1 MGLTT
6 EPNSRETRRP
16 LNRWPFSFADSRLN
30 PWRGLGGLPREV
42 WLLFAT
48 NLINRAGMMV
58 LPFLVVYLTRERHF
72 SAGQAGLAL
81 AFYGA
86 AAIVA
91 GPISGRVS
99 DRIGALSVM
108 RASLLMSGTVLMLF
122 PLAHSRPAV
131 YGMTMLWAGCAELFR
146 PASLAAITH
155 VVSAEQ
161 RKPAYAL
168 NRLAI
173 NLGMSIG
180 PALGGF
186 LAAVSFRAMFVVD
199 AGTTILAGVVLTLL
213 PWQKATG
220 GSLDMKDGMNSPAD
234 ARSLVHDKRLLIFL
248 VATFLVGIVF
258 FQHESALPLYLV
270 QYLSQSPAFYGML
283 FTINTLLIVALE
295 VPLNRATA
303 HWPNAWALFMG
314 CMLFAIGFG
323 SLAFVTSATGVVVT
337 VVFWTFGEMM
347 LFPAMAAHLGE
358 IAPIER
364 RGAYMGAYSM
374 SLSVALASGPWLG
387 TQLLASTG
395 PIGVWS
401 IMFVLGAL
409 AAVLMVY
416 GAPHRRPIRVAV
428 AAES

>member
-6 EPNSRETRRP
+6 EPTSRETRRP

-58 LPFLVVYLTRERHF
+58 LPFLILYLTRELHF
-72 SAGQAGLAL
+72 TPGQAGLAFAL
-81 AFYGA
+81 YGA

-91 GPISGRVS
+91 GPVAGKLS
-99 DRIGALSVM
+99 DRIGALPIM
-108 RASLLMSGTVLMLF
+108 RASLLLSGSVLLLF
-122 PLAHSRPAV
+122 PLARSRAAV
-131 YGMTMLWAGCAELFR
+131 YAVTMVWAACAELFR

-155 VVSAEQ
+155 VVSPEQ

-199 AGTTILAGVVLTLL
+199 AATTIIAGVVLSLFS
-213 PWQKATG
+213 WRSATRAG
-220 GSLDMKDGMNSPAD
+220 PDPAD
-234 ARSLVHDKRLLIFL
+234 GSDERTDPRALVHDTRLMIFL
-248 VATFLVGIVF
+248 GAALLVGIVF
-258 FQHESALPLYLV
+258 YQHESALPLYMV
-270 QYLSQSPAFYGML
+270 QYLNLSPAFYGTL
-283 FTINTLLIVALE
+283 FTINTLLIVGLE
-295 VPLNRATA
+295 VPINRATA
-303 HWPNAWALFMG
+303 HWPNTWAMFIG

-323 SLAFVTSATGVVVT
+323 ALAFVSSVTGILVT
-337 VVFWTFGEMM
+337 VVLWTFGEMM

-358 IAPIER
+358 VAPENR

-374 SLSVALASGPWLG
+374 SLSVALTLGPWIG
-387 TQLLASTG
+387 TQLLAAAG
-395 PIGVWS
+395 PLGVWS
-401 IMFVLGAL
+401 AMFALGAL
-409 AAVLMVY
+409 AAVLMVFA
-416 GAPHRRPIRVAV
+416 APQRQSMRVAV

>member
-6 EPNSRETRRP
+6 EPTSRETRRP

-30 PWRGLGGLPREV
+30 PWRGLGGLPHEV

-48 NLINRAGMMV
+48 NLITRAGMMV
-58 LPFLVVYLTRERHF
+58 LPFLVVFLTRELHF
-72 SAGQAGLAL
+72 PAGQAGLAL
-81 AFYGA
+81 AFYGT

-91 GPISGRVS
+91 GPISGRLS
-99 DRIGALSVM
+99 DRIGALPVM
-108 RASLLMSGTVLMLF
+108 RASLLMSGTVLFLF
-122 PLAHSRPAV
+122 PLAHTRAAV

-199 AGTTILAGVVLTLL
+199 AGTTIIAGLVLSLA
-213 PWQKATG
+213 PWHKATG
-220 GSLDMKDGMNSPAD
+220 GASDDAD
-234 ARSLVHDKRLLIFL
+234 AAIERPDPTSLLHDTRLLVFL
-248 VATFLVGIVF
+248 AATFLVGIVF

-270 QYLSQSPAFYGML
+270 EYLSQSPAFYGTL

-303 HWPNAWALFMG
+303 HWPNAWALFTG

-323 SLAFVTSATGVVVT
+323 SLAFVTSKAGVIVT

-358 IAPIER
+358 IAPVEQ

-387 TQLLASTG
+387 TQLLASAG

-409 AAVLMVY
+409 AAVLMVF
-416 GAPHRRPIRVAV
+416 GAPHRRPLRVAAV
-428 AAES
+428 AES

>member
-1 MGLTT
+1 MGLAT

-16 LNRWPFSFADSRLN
+16 LNRWPFSFADSRFN
-30 PWRGLGGLPREV
+30 PWRGLGGLPREL
-42 WLLFAT
+42 WLLFAA

-58 LPFLVVYLTRERHF
+58 LPFLVVYLTRERRF
-72 SAGQAGLAL
+72 TPGEAGVALGL
-81 AFYGA
+81 YGA

-91 GPISGRVS
+91 GPVSGRLS
-99 DRIGALSVM
+99 DRIGALPIM
-108 RASLLMSGTVLMLF
+108 RLALLLSGSMLLIF
-122 PLAHSRPAV
+122 PLARSHAAV
-131 YGMTMLWAGCAELFR
+131 YGMTILWAACAELFR

-155 VVSAEQ
+155 AVTPEQ

-186 LAAVSFRAMFVVD
+186 LATVSFRAMFVVD
-199 AGTTILAGVVLTLL
+199 AFTTILAGLLLTLL
-213 PWQKATG
+213 PWRLASRG
-220 GSLDMKDGMNSPAD
+220 HFEAADGEEEHVD
-234 ARSLVHDKRLLIFL
+234 RSLLRDRRLMVFL
-248 VATFLVGIVF
+248 TASFLVGIVF
-258 FQHESALPLYLV
+258 YQHEAALPLYLV
-270 QYLSQSPAFYGML
+270 QYLHQSMAFYGAL

-303 HWPNAWALFMG
+303 HWPNAWALVLG
-314 CMLFAIGFG
+314 CALFAIGFG
-323 SLAFVTSATGVVVT
+323 SLAFVSSAMGVIVT

-358 IAPIER
+358 IAPEHR

-374 SLSVALASGPWLG
+374 SLSIALTVGPWLG
-387 TQLLASTG
+387 TQLLASLG
-395 PIGVWS
+395 PIGVWPV
-401 IMFVLGAL
+401 MFALGAL
-409 AAVLMVY
+409 AAGLMVY
-416 GAPHRRPIRVAV
+416 GAPHRRTVPVAI